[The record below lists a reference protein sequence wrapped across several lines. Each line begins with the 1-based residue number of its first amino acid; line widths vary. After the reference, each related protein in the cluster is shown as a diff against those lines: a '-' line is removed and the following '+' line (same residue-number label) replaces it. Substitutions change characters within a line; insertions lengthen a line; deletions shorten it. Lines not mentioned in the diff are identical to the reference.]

1 MCGERE
7 LRSKFDDAQEINRLN
22 ALGFNDLKG
31 LKRKRNN
38 QMRLVVAG
46 QEPSNDEVSFSLQNL
61 EFHFSRSFVKRKN
74 LPLFVRN
81 ECLYSAV
88 KVVTCLITSPTF
100 VEVRNF
106 TLNFY
111 NRYRS

>member
-1 MCGERE
+1 M
-7 LRSKFDDAQEINRLN
+7 
-22 ALGFNDLKG
+22 GFNDLKG

-81 ECLYSAV
+81 ECLYSVV
-88 KVVTCLITSPTF
+88 KVVTCLITFPTF

-106 TLNFY
+106 TLLITAIEVRIF
-111 NRYRS
+111 RIFSSSITAIGS

>member
-1 MCGERE
+1 M
-7 LRSKFDDAQEINRLN
+7 
-22 ALGFNDLKG
+22 GFNDLKG

-46 QEPSNDEVSFSLQNL
+46 QKPSNDEVSFSLQNL

-74 LPLFVRN
+74 LLLFVRN

-106 TLNFY
+106 TLTSY